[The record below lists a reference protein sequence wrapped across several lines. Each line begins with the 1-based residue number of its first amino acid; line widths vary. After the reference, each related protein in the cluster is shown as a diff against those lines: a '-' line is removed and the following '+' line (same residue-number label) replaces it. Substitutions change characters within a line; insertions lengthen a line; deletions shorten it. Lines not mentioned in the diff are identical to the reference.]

1 MGVELRGPLFPGGGR
16 GKGGPMI
23 VVRDVFQIEPEK
35 MKQAKDEIKQHR
47 QLTTPLGYRMTRV
60 MTDLSGEFYTLVLE
74 SEFSGLAEYEKAL
87 KNILAD
93 KSWQQSYARLRK
105 TIRAAA
111 GGRSIR

>member
-1 MGVELRGPLFPGGGR
+1 
-16 GKGGPMI
+16 MI
-23 VVRDVFQIEPEK
+23 VVRDVFQIEPDK

-87 KNILAD
+87 KTILAD
-93 KSWQQSYARLRK
+93 KGWQESYARLRR
-105 TIRAAA
+105 TIRS
-111 GGRSIR
+111 GRREIYTVVE